1 MSGSLPSTFFGS
13 GARAT
18 AKPNLVAGL
27 VDRVRRK
34 APDFAIQRTDLPA
47 QSLNIGA
54 RREIEQVQEPRGN
67 AIDLITNPAPHAG
80 LKGRGAGELTG
91 CTTASTQGVTVVST
105 AS

>member
-1 MSGSLPSTFFGS
+1 LLPGLLIEFG
-13 GARAT
+13 A
-18 AKPNLVAGL
+18 
-27 VDRVRRK
+27 K

-91 CTTASTQGVTVVST
+91 VYTASTQGVTVVST